1 VIVEGRYTQSA
12 TRILEPILD
21 TPRNVHVVTQQL
33 MQDRDIDDPQE
44 ALQKVSAVTGEGST
58 FGEGEA
64 FNIRGFPQQDIF
76 KDGEAGVLR

>member
-1 VIVEGRYTQSA
+1 MAIQPMVSRRALAMTTIVSA
-12 TRILEPILD
+12 AAIQAVRGGVASL
-21 TPRNVHVVTQQL
+21 R
-33 MQDRDIDDPQE
+33 DRDIDDPQE
-44 ALQKVSAVTGEGST
+44 ALQRVSAVTGEGST